1 MAATAQLRSA
11 SAVLNWYNDQP
22 QAAFKLYRF
31 SVMPKNITGAYDGKS
46 KDEGYEKLQSELAL
60 IANDDYNNFVLG
72 LFNEKDKEK
81 ATPAIN
87 KVFTVNDAPLG
98 MVAGY
103 GVSNHQAQINNEIL
117 NEIRAMRAERLAE
130 IEEDET
136 EEEEEEQPMTPGS
149 ILAGM
154 LQQPRVQE
162 MLINALS
169 SMAGNFARPR
179 VQPQPDFPA
188 PGSPCFA
195 NPKPAA
201 GGQQSDGD
209 DAKEA
214 GPLAPWS
221 ARTSAGLS
229 LGRNPAIA
237 AAAARPLAWT
247 ALPASAV

>member
-103 GVSNHQAQINNEIL
+103 GVSNQQAQINNEIL

-130 IEEDET
+130 IEEE
-136 EEEEEEQPMTPGS
+136 EAEEEEEQPMTPGS

-179 VQPQPDFPA
+179 VQAVSGMHTEQDMEQILQTLFSKGVTPDDLLKLASMPQ
-188 PGSPCFA
+188 S
-195 NPKPAA
+195 
-201 GGQQSDGD
+201 QITM
-209 DAKEA
+209 
-214 GPLAPWS
+214 L
-221 ARTSAGLS
+221 LS
-229 LGRNPAIA
+229 MLRK
-237 AAAARPLAWT
+237 
-247 ALPASAV
+247 

>member
-22 QAAFKLYRF
+22 QSAFKLYRF

-87 KVFTVNDAPLG
+87 KVFTVNEAPLG

-103 GVSNHQAQINNEIL
+103 GVSNQQAQINNEIL

-136 EEEEEEQPMTPGS
+136 EEEEEEEQPVTPGS

-162 MLINALS
+162 LLINALS

-179 VQPQPDFPA
+179 VQAVSGTHTEQDMEQILQTLFSKGVTPDDLLKLASMPQ
-188 PGSPCFA
+188 S
-195 NPKPAA
+195 
-201 GGQQSDGD
+201 QITM
-209 DAKEA
+209 
-214 GPLAPWS
+214 L
-221 ARTSAGLS
+221 LS
-229 LGRNPAIA
+229 MLRK
-237 AAAARPLAWT
+237 
-247 ALPASAV
+247 

>member
-1 MAATAQLRSA
+1 MENPWEDDFGLGCC
-11 SAVLNWYNDQP
+11 V
-22 QAAFKLYRF
+22 
-31 SVMPKNITGAYDGKS
+31 DGGPDPGVGLEVREARDVPVALLGES
-46 KDEGYEKLQSELAL
+46 KDEGFEKLQSELAL

-136 EEEEEEQPMTPGS
+136 EEEEEEEQPMTPGS

-179 VQPQPDFPA
+179 VQAVSGTHTEQDMEQILQTLFSKGVTPDDLLKLASMPQ
-188 PGSPCFA
+188 S
-195 NPKPAA
+195 
-201 GGQQSDGD
+201 QITM
-209 DAKEA
+209 
-214 GPLAPWS
+214 L
-221 ARTSAGLS
+221 LS
-229 LGRNPAIA
+229 MLRK
-237 AAAARPLAWT
+237 
-247 ALPASAV
+247 

>member
-136 EEEEEEQPMTPGS
+136 EEEEEEEQPVTPGS

-179 VQPQPDFPA
+179 VQAVSGTHTEQDMEQILQTLFSKGVTPDDLLKLASMPQ
-188 PGSPCFA
+188 S
-195 NPKPAA
+195 
-201 GGQQSDGD
+201 QITM
-209 DAKEA
+209 
-214 GPLAPWS
+214 L
-221 ARTSAGLS
+221 LS
-229 LGRNPAIA
+229 MLRK
-237 AAAARPLAWT
+237 
-247 ALPASAV
+247 

>member
-11 SAVLNWYNDQP
+11 NAVLNWYEDQP

-46 KDEGYEKLQSELAL
+46 KADGYEKLQSELAL

-103 GVSNHQAQINNEIL
+103 GVSNQQAQINNEIL
-117 NEIRAMRAERLAE
+117 NEIRALRAERLAE
-130 IEEDET
+130 IEEED
-136 EEEEEEQPMTPGS
+136 EEEEEEQPLTASS
-149 ILAGM
+149 ILAGI

-162 MLINALS
+162 MLISALS
-169 SMAGNFARPR
+169 NFAGGMARPR
-179 VQPQPDFPA
+179 VQAVSGTHTEQDMEQILQTLFSKGVTPDDLMKLAAMPQ
-188 PGSPCFA
+188 S
-195 NPKPAA
+195 
-201 GGQQSDGD
+201 QITM
-209 DAKEA
+209 
-214 GPLAPWS
+214 L
-221 ARTSAGLS
+221 LS
-229 LGRNPAIA
+229 MLRK
-237 AAAARPLAWT
+237 
-247 ALPASAV
+247 

>member
-117 NEIRAMRAERLAE
+117 NEIRALRAERLAE

-136 EEEEEEQPMTPGS
+136 EEEEEQPMTPAS

-154 LQQPRVQE
+154 LQQPRVQDL
-162 MLINALS
+162 LINALGS
-169 SMAGNFARPR
+169 IVGNFARPR
-179 VQPQPDFPA
+179 VQAVSGTHTEQDIEQILQTLFSKGVTPDDLSKLAAMPQ
-188 PGSPCFA
+188 S
-195 NPKPAA
+195 
-201 GGQQSDGD
+201 QISM
-209 DAKEA
+209 
-214 GPLAPWS
+214 L
-221 ARTSAGLS
+221 LS
-229 LGRNPAIA
+229 MLRK
-237 AAAARPLAWT
+237 
-247 ALPASAV
+247 

>member
-87 KVFTVNDAPLG
+87 KVFTVNDAPIG

-136 EEEEEEQPMTPGS
+136 EEEEEEEQPMTPGS

-179 VQPQPDFPA
+179 VQAVSGTHTEQDMEQILQTLFSKGVTPNDLLMLASMPQ
-188 PGSPCFA
+188 S
-195 NPKPAA
+195 
-201 GGQQSDGD
+201 QISM
-209 DAKEA
+209 
-214 GPLAPWS
+214 L
-221 ARTSAGLS
+221 LS
-229 LGRNPAIA
+229 MLRK
-237 AAAARPLAWT
+237 
-247 ALPASAV
+247 

>member
-1 MAATAQLRSA
+1 
-11 SAVLNWYNDQP
+11 
-22 QAAFKLYRF
+22 
-31 SVMPKNITGAYDGKS
+31 MPKNITGAYDGKS

-87 KVFTVNDAPLG
+87 KVFTVNEAPLG

-103 GVSNHQAQINNEIL
+103 GVSNQQAQINNEIL

-136 EEEEEEQPMTPGS
+136 EEEEEEEQPVTPGS

-162 MLINALS
+162 LLINALS

-179 VQPQPDFPA
+179 VQAVSGTHTEQDMEQILQTLFSKGVTPDDLLKLASMPQ
-188 PGSPCFA
+188 S
-195 NPKPAA
+195 
-201 GGQQSDGD
+201 QITM
-209 DAKEA
+209 
-214 GPLAPWS
+214 L
-221 ARTSAGLS
+221 LS
-229 LGRNPAIA
+229 MLRK
-237 AAAARPLAWT
+237 
-247 ALPASAV
+247 

>member
-103 GVSNHQAQINNEIL
+103 GVSNQQAQINNEIL

-130 IEEDET
+130 IEE
-136 EEEEEEQPMTPGS
+136 EEEEEEETPVTPGS

-162 MLINALS
+162 MLINALAG
-169 SMAGNFARPR
+169 MAGGLMRPR
-179 VQPQPDFPA
+179 VQAVSGTHTEQDMEQILQTLFSKGVTPDDLVKLASMPQ
-188 PGSPCFA
+188 S
-195 NPKPAA
+195 
-201 GGQQSDGD
+201 QITM
-209 DAKEA
+209 
-214 GPLAPWS
+214 L
-221 ARTSAGLS
+221 LS
-229 LGRNPAIA
+229 LLRK
-237 AAAARPLAWT
+237 
-247 ALPASAV
+247 

>member
-103 GVSNHQAQINNEIL
+103 GVNPQQAQINNEIL

-130 IEEDET
+130 IEE
-136 EEEEEEQPMTPGS
+136 EEEEEEETPVTPGS

-169 SMAGNFARPR
+169 SMAGGLMRPR
-179 VQPQPDFPA
+179 VQAVSGTHTEQDMEQILQTLFSKGVTPDDLVKLAAMPQ
-188 PGSPCFA
+188 SQITMLISMLR
-195 NPKPAA
+195 K
-201 GGQQSDGD
+201 
-209 DAKEA
+209 
-214 GPLAPWS
+214 
-221 ARTSAGLS
+221 
-229 LGRNPAIA
+229 
-237 AAAARPLAWT
+237 
-247 ALPASAV
+247 

>member
-136 EEEEEEQPMTPGS
+136 EEEEEEEQPMTPGS

-179 VQPQPDFPA
+179 VQAVSGTHTEQDMEQILQTLFSKGVTPDDLVKLASMPQ
-188 PGSPCFA
+188 S
-195 NPKPAA
+195 
-201 GGQQSDGD
+201 QISM
-209 DAKEA
+209 
-214 GPLAPWS
+214 L
-221 ARTSAGLS
+221 LS
-229 LGRNPAIA
+229 MLRK
-237 AAAARPLAWT
+237 
-247 ALPASAV
+247 

>member
-46 KDEGYEKLQSELAL
+46 KDEGFEKLQSELAL

-136 EEEEEEQPMTPGS
+136 EEEEEEEQPMTPGS

-179 VQPQPDFPA
+179 VQAVSGTHTEQDMEQILQTLFSKGVTPDDLLKLASMPQ
-188 PGSPCFA
+188 S
-195 NPKPAA
+195 
-201 GGQQSDGD
+201 QITM
-209 DAKEA
+209 
-214 GPLAPWS
+214 L
-221 ARTSAGLS
+221 LS
-229 LGRNPAIA
+229 MLRK
-237 AAAARPLAWT
+237 
-247 ALPASAV
+247 